1 MPRANSCCNPLNK
14 KSHKCVYKNVA
25 IVTVNWSLKFANFV
39 GKFVCKPCQREIYG
53 IPEEECPWKIENN
66 QKIESMMGDEASSD
80 SDSDIVDNFYRD
92 PNYVSCENRKDK
104 IEKVNELL
112 IELGEPPLKK
122 QRASFSNSGENG
134 DDNSESW
141 INDLKLALL
150 NKKSRSDKISLL
162 TTVPLDWTIRRM
174 RRELNISRRMA
185 SRAKKLH
192 ANCGYGARPKPKTGR
207 RIENS
212 ILKKIEEFYLSDE
225 YSRVMPGRKDY
236 ISVVKNGQR
245 CQEQKRLLLHNLR
258 DLHTKFKDAF
268 SDVKVSLST
277 FTRLRPR
284 QCILAGQSGTHN
296 VCVCKIHENMRLKF
310 AALKQELKQKGI
322 IFELNY
328 RDTFKDMMCDA
339 ANPDC
344 HLANSAYFEEMKR
357 NVNEGEFIVTLDFS
371 ENYTCQV
378 QDAVQ
383 SQHWANVQATL
394 HPYVVYYKKI
404 TRSKM
409 KTTS

>member
-1 MPRANSCCNPLNK
+1 
-14 KSHKCVYKNVA
+14 
-25 IVTVNWSLKFANFV
+25 
-39 GKFVCKPCQREIYG
+39 
-53 IPEEECPWKIENN
+53 
-66 QKIESMMGDEASSD
+66 
-80 SDSDIVDNFYRD
+80 
-92 PNYVSCENRKDK
+92 
-104 IEKVNELL
+104 
-112 IELGEPPLKK
+112 
-122 QRASFSNSGENG
+122 
-134 DDNSESW
+134 
-141 INDLKLALL
+141 
-150 NKKSRSDKISLL
+150 
-162 TTVPLDWTIRRM
+162 
-174 RRELNISRRMA
+174 
-185 SRAKKLH
+185 
-192 ANCGYGARPKPKTGR
+192 
-207 RIENS
+207 
-212 ILKKIEEFYLSDE
+212 
-225 YSRVMPGRKDY
+225 MPGRKDY

-344 HLANSAYFEEMKR
+344 HLANCENCPGPSMIANKLKILLEQNGVSQIQFQQWTSTDRCELLLNSSSREEFLQQLIKDLPAVAKHDFLARSQAAYFEEMKR

-394 HPYVVYYKKI
+394 HPYVVYYKKNNAVKNENYVLISENLHHDANAVHLFNTKVIAYLKSKFGQTSIKKVIYFSDGAGSQYKNKFNLSNLLQHKTDFNVEAEWNFFATSHGKGACDGIGGTVKRHAFRASLQKTLI
-404 TRSKM
+404 TTPKLLYEWAKVFSNELILIFVR
-409 KTTS
+409 